1 MFVLFSLSI
10 FFLLCSM
17 GQVAWNK
24 TDDDDLPAT
33 LCVAGNNSSSV
44 FVQWPWVTYN
54 PHFKVTILVNVT
66 LSLWI
71 VSRQKFFFRK
81 FIFFSLSDAK
91 KFAGFYGTTIFEIWQ
106 KMAAISGWVDGL
118 RVGTVGV
125 AVRFQLIYQSNT
137 IKWDSFAI
145 TRTEKFD
152 RYLSYKTD
160 DDDLPATL
168 CVAGNNYL
176 LTYLL
181 TYLLGTEI
189 RILWTHTPVC
199 TTCKHFWK
207 VGAQK
212 QVSLKVMKS
221 RGSSLEV

>member
-1 MFVLFSLSI
+1 MICRPLYAWLAIILPVFLFNDLEWPITHISRLRYYSTSHYHYGSYPGRNFFSENLFSLAYPT
-10 FFLLCSM
+10 
-17 GQVAWNK
+17 QK
-24 TDDDDLPAT
+24 
-33 LCVAGNNSSSV
+33 NSLDFTV
-44 FVQWPWVTYN
+44 P
-54 PHFKVTILVNVT
+54 L
-66 LSLWI
+66 
-71 VSRQKFFFRK
+71 
-81 FIFFSLSDAK
+81 FSKSDK
-91 KFAGFYGTTIFEIWQ
+91 